1 MINNTRNNAVT
12 AKQTPYQ
19 RPPGKSS
26 RQSTGQAPSLSES
39 TWKRHLPHIQLAA
52 GYYFVTFVTY
62 DRHHLH
68 PSQKD
73 CVLSAIRFL
82 DAKKYELLA
91 AVIMDDHVHIIINP
105 KETLSRI
112 MHSIKSFTAHE
123 INKSLNRSGKVWQEE
138 SYDRVIRN
146 EKEFFE
152 KMSYIA
158 NNPIELNLA
167 KKHEDY
173 RWLYVK
179 GWIDNN
185 NLAE

>member
-1 MINNTRNNAVT
+1 M
-12 AKQTPYQ
+12 
-19 RPPGKSS
+19 
-26 RQSTGQAPSLSES
+26 
-39 TWKRHLPHIQLAA
+39 
-52 GYYFVTFVTY
+52 
-62 DRHHLH
+62 
-68 PSQKD
+68 
-73 CVLSAIRFL
+73 LSAIRFL

-146 EKEFFE
+146 EKDFFE

-158 NNPIELNLA
+158 NNPIESNLA
-167 KKHEDY
+167 KKYEDY

-179 GWIDNN
+179 GWI
-185 NLAE
+185 EQ